1 MKTEGGICHRLG
13 RIFKEI
19 ALARGWD
26 ANMRIGE
33 VEIRQTGATQ
43 QGLRVNV
50 TLSKSRYRTI
60 HGEGGHCR
68 RMAGRGL
75 GQFNSLNQSGAT

>member
-1 MKTEGGICHRLG
+1 MKTEGGICHRFG
-13 RIFKEI
+13 RIFKEL
-19 ALARGWD
+19 ALARRWD

-43 QGLRVNV
+43 QGLRVDV
-50 TLSKSRYRTI
+50 TLPKSRNRTI

-68 RMAGRGL
+68 RVAEL
-75 GQFNSLNQSGAT
+75 GQFSPSINRALLD